1 MKRFQTLFY
10 ILLGLTMASALA
22 VTIAWQI
29 LGGSPWRKIRALVRD
44 IRM

>member
-22 VTIAWQI
+22 VVIAWQI
-29 LGGSPWRKIRALVRD
+29 LGESPWRRVRAFVRD